1 MKKKII
7 VSALTL
13 MAGFGLVGSVTSTI
27 AWYQYSTKT
36 TGGVKGN
43 LQMRIKQDGQ
53 AADEGWSTKITKEQM
68 ATFLGAKDIVPIT
81 SGSRDIRDP
90 LPSKLYCNPICG
102 YAAQSSWKE
111 AVAANYIQ
119 IPLELRYH
127 VVNASGEANL
137 AKDIYLSDLYLAKDA
152 TSAVDGDLSSAIRFH
167 INNATQSEN
176 RLVSQ
181 NGGSIVTHGNLDL
194 DGDNELDKSYTKK
207 SDKYG
212 FTNGEGTLIDYGF
225 VQDDPFQNKQ
235 SSFSAT
241 TSSANGILA
250 DLKTGT
256 NKTTNTKLGTTLTD
270 DDAFLNFNI
279 TIWVEGWQPLPE
291 GANAKTIWDAETFI
305 NSKFDVGF
313 EFEADIQQSKTN
325 TIDYLL
331 TKPRAL
337 MHVALRVEI
346 IYNEKEGAY
355 EKV

>member
-36 TGGVKGN
+36 TGALVGVAGGVKGN
-43 LQMRIKQDGQ
+43 LQMRIKEDGQ
-53 AADEGWSTKITKEQM
+53 ADDEGWSTKITKEQM

-81 SGSRDIRDP
+81 SGSRQIKDA
-90 LPSKLYCNPICG
+90 LTGTFYCNPICG

-127 VVNASGEANL
+127 VVNASGEQNL

-152 TSAVDGDLSSAIRFH
+152 TSVADGDLSTAIRFH

-176 RLVSQ
+176 RLVSK
-181 NGGSIVTHGNLDL
+181 NGGSIATHGNLDL
-194 DGDNELDKSYTKK
+194 DGEDGLDKTYASK

-225 VQDDPFQNKQ
+225 VQDDNANNLQ

-250 DLKTGT
+250 DLAAGT
-256 NKTTNTKLGTTLTD
+256 NKTANTKLGTTLAAD
-270 DDAFLNFNI
+270 DSFLNINI

-291 GANAKTIWDAETFI
+291 GANANTIWDAETFI

-313 EFEADIQQSKTN
+313 EFEADIQ
-325 TIDYLL
+325 
-331 TKPRAL
+331 
-337 MHVALRVEI
+337 
-346 IYNEKEGAY
+346 
-355 EKV
+355 